1 MKKNTHT
8 QTNNKRTN
16 KRSSFLPDTCN
27 TAMKVSDI
35 LNTFVMNALIFL
47 LIIDTY
53 FHENKKVLVFLC
65 LLLSRIYV
73 TTCR

>member
-8 QTNNKRTN
+8 HTNKQQTNEQKSLV
-16 KRSSFLPDTCN
+16 SSPIL
-27 TAMKVSDI
+27 SDI

-53 FHENKKVLVFLC
+53 FHENKKDLVFLC
-65 LLLSRIYV
+65 LLPSKIHV
-73 TTCR
+73 TT